1 MTYFK
6 YVERDVKDQINW
18 AEVGK
23 GVTDMLKAET
33 VARENEKQKIK
44 DKSRA
49 FGEQLSNS
57 PTGDYD
63 AGNTFIG
70 DFSNG
75 MQEYR
80 LLQDRL
86 LQSGELNL
94 RDYTRNRQNNTSGT
108 TQMFDL
114 AKEYQAEYKEKMAR
128 WDGDESSFR
137 EVWEMEQAEG
147 LANLRNVGGFIN
159 PTNGVVSIAKRLEGG
174 GMSDNP
180 NDFATVPELRSRL
193 KQKYDRFDLNA
204 FADAS
209 ADSLGEIENSVVQ
222 YASEGNLNTI
232 VTEINAMKGDYTDE
246 QKDFV
251 ATYTE
256 WEDAEANIVLGN
268 ANKVSSVLTD
278 RGKKAPNGKAY
289 TFTYS
294 KDEFDTQGE
303 GGNLI
308 YLDRDAKSG
317 AISGKP
323 LFTKAQEEDVKDT
336 VKMAIRARIDQKST
350 TKGAGTTPFEPTS
363 KVDQDNVEDQQVS
376 VVNNFAKLYYGTKE
390 EKLAAANA
398 LRGFNPNIGEIKL
411 TGDGLGI
418 QIDFNDG
425 RDSETITFGE
435 DQRAFVEAGMNF
447 ALPDKNKIADINQV
461 VTRGSISFDSPL
473 LSGTEYSFS
482 SKGQGEVKLPF
493 DQAFKQNEGAKLK
506 PATVVSKAGA
516 AITKEEETAAA
527 TELKS
532 QISQLP
538 GLDKVTVR
546 EFNVGR
552 GLVVTIPAKGK
563 GSSAVKKQRFD
574 IDLKDATKA
583 KEELEKV
590 YKILLNL
597 SLQQQN
603 ILLDEEAKD
612 RYVGDYGTGPETRND
627 ANQNTTPPPNNPP
640 PRPPGQQ

>member
-33 VARENEKQKIK
+33 VARQNEKQKIK

-70 DFSNG
+70 DYSNG

-128 WDGDESSFR
+128 WDGDESAFR

-232 VTEINAMKGDYTDE
+232 VTEVNAMKGDYSDE
-246 QKDFV
+246 QKEFV
-251 ATYTE
+251 ATYNE

-350 TKGAGTTPFEPTS
+350 TKSAGSTPYKPPA
-363 KVDQDNVEDQQVS
+363 KVDEEKTEDLQVN
-376 VVNNFAKLYYGTKE
+376 VVNNFAKLYYGTAE
-390 EKLAAANA
+390 EKKAAATS
-398 LRGFNPNIGEIKL
+398 LRGYNPNVGEIRM
-411 TGDGLGI
+411 TDDGLGI

-425 RDSETITFGE
+425 RDSEIITYGE
-435 DQRAFVEAGMNF
+435 DQRAFVESGMNF
-447 ALPDKNKIADINQV
+447 VLPDKNKISNLGDVAGRANV
-461 VTRGSISFDSPL
+461 NFDKPL
-473 LSGTEYSFS
+473 LSGTDYNFS

-493 DQAFKQNEGAKLK
+493 DEAFKQNESLKLK

-516 AITKEEETAAA
+516 AITKEEETEAA

-552 GLVVTIPAKGK
+552 GLVITIPARGK
-563 GSSAVKKQRFD
+563 GSSAVKAQRFD
-574 IDLKDATKA
+574 IDLKDGNKA
-583 KEELEKV
+583 QTELDKV

-603 ILLDEEAKD
+603 ILLSPEQQKQ
-612 RYVGDYGTGPETRND
+612 YVNDYGTGKEAAPNPNPD
-627 ANQNTTPPPNNPP
+627 PKPNPPKP
-640 PRPPGQQ
+640 PRPTG

>member
-44 DKSRA
+44 DRSRA

-114 AKEYQAEYKEKMAR
+114 AKEYQAEYAEKMKR

-193 KQKYDRFDLNA
+193 KQKYNRFDLNA

-232 VTEINAMKGDYTDE
+232 VTEVNAMKGDYTDE
-246 QKDFV
+246 QKAFV
-251 ATYTE
+251 ATYNE

-350 TKGAGTTPFEPTS
+350 TKGAGTTPFKPQN
-363 KVDQDNVEDQQVS
+363 KVTQENTEDLQVN
-376 VVNNFAKLYYGTKE
+376 VVNNFAKLYYGTAE
-390 EKLAAANA
+390 EKLAAANS
-398 LRGFNPNIGEIKL
+398 LRGFNPNVGEIRMSD
-411 TGDGLGI
+411 DGLGI

-425 RDSETITFGE
+425 RDSEIITFGD
-435 DQRAFVEAGMNF
+435 DQRAFVESGMNF
-447 ALPDKNKIADINQV
+447 VLPDKDKISNLGDVAGRANMN
-461 VTRGSISFDSPL
+461 FDKPV
-473 LSGTEYSFS
+473 LSGTDYNFS

-506 PATVVSKAGA
+506 SATVVSKAGA
-516 AITKEEETAAA
+516 AITKEEETAAV

-552 GLVVTIPAKGK
+552 GLVITIPAKGK

-574 IDLKDATKA
+574 IDLKDANKA
-583 KEELEKV
+583 QTELDKV
-590 YKILLNL
+590 YEILLNL

-603 ILLDEEAKD
+603 ILLSPEQQKQ
-612 RYVGDYGTGPETRND
+612 YVNDYGTGKE
-627 ANQNTTPPPNNPP
+627 APPNPNPDPKPKPPKP
-640 PRPPGQQ
+640 PRPGE

>member
-23 GVTDMLKAET
+23 GVTDMLKAEV
-33 VARENEKQKIK
+33 VARENEKQKIAERSQK
-44 DKSRA
+44 

-86 LQSGELNL
+86 LQTGELSL

-147 LANLRNVGGFIN
+147 LANLRNVGGYIN
-159 PTNGVVSIAKRLEGG
+159 PTNGVVSIGKRDDSGAI
-174 GMSDNP
+174 SSNP

-193 KQKYDRFDLNA
+193 KQKYNRFDLNG

-209 ADSLGEIENSVVQ
+209 AESLGAIEE
-222 YASEGNLNTI
+222 SEVFRAREGQLNTI
-232 VTEINAMKGDYTDE
+232 VTEVNAMKGNYTDE
-246 QKDFV
+246 EKAFV
-251 ATYTE
+251 ATYND
-256 WEDAEANIVLGN
+256 WENAEADIVLGD

-308 YLDRDAKSG
+308 YLNRDAKSG
-317 AISGKP
+317 AISGAP
-323 LFTKAQEEDVKDT
+323 TFTKAQEEDVKDT
-336 VKMAIRARIDQKST
+336 VKMAIRARIDQKKT
-350 TKGAGTTPFEPTS
+350 TKSAGSTPFEPPT
-363 KVDQDNVEDQQVS
+363 KVEQGNAEDQQVS

-398 LRGFNPNIGEIKL
+398 LRGFNPNIGEIRL
-411 TGDGLGI
+411 TDDGLGI

-435 DQRAFVEAGMNF
+435 DQRTFVEAGMNF
-447 ALPDKNKIADINQV
+447 ALPDKNKIADINEV

-493 DQAFKQNEGAKLK
+493 DEAFRQNESAKFDLVTLTK
-506 PATVVSKAGA
+506 NAGN
-516 AITKEEETAAA
+516 AITKDQEDAAVS
-527 TELKS
+527 EMKK
-532 QISQLP
+532 QISSLP
-538 GLDKVTVR
+538 GLDNVTVR
-546 EFNVGR
+546 EFRQGR
-552 GLVVTIPAKGK
+552 GLVIKIPARGK
-563 GSSAVKKQRFD
+563 GRSAVKEQRFD

-583 KEELEKV
+583 NEELKKV
-590 YKILLNL
+590 REFLVNMSLNKQKILMTPEEE
-597 SLQQQN
+597 QQ
-603 ILLDEEAKD
+603 
-612 RYVGDYGTGPETRND
+612 YVTDYGTGKEKATNPNPD
-627 ANQNTTPPPNNPP
+627 PKPKPPKP
-640 PRPPGQQ
+640 PRPGE